1 MRPGAGRGPVSPTW
15 RRRALAAFG
24 LAAVVLAGGGLV
36 AFAPPGL
43 PPPTGPAP
51 VGTVRMELPAVPGG
65 RPLVVVIWYPAVATP
80 GLQRAPYREDAR
92 LISRQRL
99 IGTHSWRDAPVAEG
113 RHVVVLSAHGWGGFA
128 EDNTALM
135 EDLASHGFVGVAVG
149 TPGGFGTARLPDGRE
164 IDLNGPL
171 ELSTD
176 AATANTIAIGT
187 VNTEARAAD
196 LLRALDTMAA
206 LDANDPSGRF
216 TGHLRT
222 DRVGVVGFSFG
233 GAVAASAA
241 RLDRRIAAVINLD
254 GWLFGPA
261 QEEGVAVPYLVF
273 SDDTPL
279 PNPED
284 VHSTDPAQRNWA
296 VLMTRDW
303 ERMRRSFERYGGDYL
318 TLRAAAHADF
328 SDESLVSWRPR
339 RPGKI
344 APLRATEIERAYAL
358 AFFGHWLRGEDIGV
372 LAGTGS
378 PFPEIRR
385 ETWPRPTAQGS
396 SPTTP
401 NE

>member
-1 MRPGAGRGPVSPTW
+1 MTAKW
-15 RRRALAAFG
+15 RRVAVAALGAV
-24 LAAVVLAGGGLV
+24 AVVLAGGGLA
-36 AFAPPGL
+36 AFVQPGL
-43 PPPTGPAP
+43 PAPTGPAP
-51 VGTVRMELPAVPGG
+51 VGTVRMDLPAVPGG
-65 RPLVVVIWYPAVATP
+65 RPLVMVIWYPAAAVP
-80 GLQRAPYREDAR
+80 GLQRALYREDAR

-99 IGTHSWRDAPVAEG
+99 IGTHAWRDAPVAPG
-113 RHVVVLSAHGWGGFA
+113 RHNVVLNAHGWGGFA

-149 TPGGFGTARLPDGRE
+149 APGGFGTTRTPDGRE
-164 IDLNGPL
+164 LDLNGPL
-171 ELSTD
+171 DISTD
-176 AATANTIAIGT
+176 ATAATTMAIGS
-187 VNTEARAAD
+187 VNTETRAAD

-279 PNPED
+279 PDPAD
-284 VHSTDPAQRNWA
+284 IHSPDPAQRNWA
-296 VLMTRDW
+296 VLMGRDW
-303 ERMRRSFERYGGDYL
+303 DLMRRSFERHGGDYL
-318 TLRAAAHADF
+318 TLRGAAHADF
-328 SDESLVSWRPR
+328 SDESLVSWQPR

-358 AFFGHWLRGEDIGV
+358 AFFGHWLRGEEPGV

-385 ETWPRPTAQGS
+385 ETWPRPKPPETA
-396 SPTTP
+396 TP
-401 NE
+401 SAQ